1 MLQPQTDFFVIDLNA
16 FETECRAD
24 IPLLDAMELAF
35 TGYENLSLWME
46 APLAP
51 NINNKGTAFGGS
63 IASICLFG
71 GWAVAT
77 LGFIDAG
84 VRNTEIVVYT
94 SEMTFERPARGLLR
108 VRAFIEPKAFRAC
121 LARLQSGDAR
131 RIRFDVHVELFHDE
145 ERCATMKGVYV
156 VWLK

>member
-1 MLQPQTDFFVIDLNA
+1 MIDLHA
-16 FETECRAD
+16 FEAECRAD
-24 IPLLDAMELAF
+24 IPLLDAMQLAF
-35 TGYENLSLWME
+35 TRYDDLSLWME

-71 GWAVAT
+71 GWAVST

-84 VRNTEIVVYT
+84 IDNTEIVVHT

-108 VRAFIEPKAFRAC
+108 VRAFVRPEDFEAC
-121 LARLQSGDAR
+121 LARLRAGDTR
-131 RIRFDVHVELFHDE
+131 RIRFDVHVELIHDGA
-145 ERCATMKGVYV
+145 RCATMTGVYV

>member
-1 MLQPQTDFFVIDLNA
+1 MIDLPQ
-16 FETECRAD
+16 FEADCRRD
-24 IPLLDAMELAF
+24 IPLLTAMELSF
-35 TGYENLSLWME
+35 VGYRDLTLTME

-77 LGFIDAG
+77 LGCIDDG
-84 VRNTEIVVYT
+84 IHNSEIVVFKND
-94 SEMTFERPARGLLR
+94 MTFERPARGLLT
-108 VRAFIEPKAFRAC
+108 VRARVDADEFNAVRR
-121 LARLQSGDAR
+121 RLKDGDTG
-131 RIRFDVHVELFHDE
+131 RIRFAVNVETFHDDK
-145 ERCATMKGVYV
+145 RCATMRGVYV

>member
-1 MLQPQTDFFVIDLNA
+1 MQLSFA
-16 FETECRAD
+16 
-24 IPLLDAMELAF
+24 
-35 TGYENLSLWME
+35 GYEDLSLWME

-84 VRNTEIVVYT
+84 IRNTEIVVYT
-94 SEMTFERPARGLLR
+94 STMTFERPATGMLR
-108 VRAFIEPKAFRAC
+108 VRAFVKPDDFRAC
-121 LARLQSGDAR
+121 LARLQSGDTR

-145 ERCATMKGVYV
+145 ARCATMQGVYV

>member
-1 MLQPQTDFFVIDLNA
+1 MIDLNA
-16 FETECRAD
+16 FEAECRTD
-24 IPLLDAMELAF
+24 IPLLDAMQLTFVDYGDLEL
-35 TGYENLSLWME
+35 TME

-77 LGFIDAG
+77 LAFVDHGID
-84 VRNTEIVVYT
+84 NTEIVVWKND
-94 SEMTFERPARGLLR
+94 MTFERPARGLLR
-108 VRAFIEPKAFRAC
+108 VRAWLETGEFDAC
-121 LARLQSGDAR
+121 LARLQQPDPGR
-131 RIRFDVHVELFHDE
+131 VRFDIHVELTHDSV
-145 ERCATMKGVYV
+145 RCATMNGVYV

>member
-1 MLQPQTDFFVIDLNA
+1 MTDLRQ
-16 FETECRAD
+16 FEEECRAE
-24 IPLLDAMELAF
+24 IPLLSAMQ
-35 TGYENLSLWME
+35 LSFVDYRDLTLTMQ

-77 LGFIDAG
+77 LAFTDHDIH
-84 VRNTEIVVYT
+84 NTEIVVFRN
-94 SEMTFERPARGLLR
+94 EMTFERPARGLLE
-108 VRAFIEPKAFRAC
+108 VRAYLEPDDFKAC
-121 LARLQSGDAR
+121 LSRLEAGDPGR
-131 RIRFDVHVELFHDE
+131 VRFDVHVELFHDG
-145 ERCATMKGVYV
+145 ERCATMQGLYV